1 MNALDILKY
10 GHQTVQHTIDGL
22 HDSAWEK
29 PGACGIWSVK
39 DIIAHLASFEL
50 MLVDVLAS
58 FTGSEE
64 PAVHLTRFIELGPQ
78 FNDAEVDR
86 RKAQSTRETLQEYND
101 AHMQVMSLAAR
112 IDPAVFARVGTLPWY
127 GEVYSLDD
135 FIVYTFYGHKRE
147 HSAQIA
153 LFRDHTS

>member
-10 GHQTVQHTIDGL
+10 GHQTVQQTLDGL
-22 HDSAWEK
+22 HDEDWKK
-29 PGACGIWSVK
+29 PGACGAWSIQ

-50 MLVDVLAS
+50 MLVDVLAPL
-58 FTGSEE
+58 TGSEE
-64 PAVHLTRFIELGPQ
+64 PTPHLRQFIDLGPQ
-78 FNDAEVDR
+78 FNDSEVDR
-86 RKAQSTRETLQEYND
+86 RKEKSTREVLQEYND
-101 AHMQVMSLAAR
+101 AYMQVMLLAAQLN
-112 IDPAVFARVGTLPWY
+112 PEVFSRVGTLPWY

-153 LFRDHTS
+153 AFRDHIN

>member
-10 GHQTVQHTIDGL
+10 GHQAVLQSLDGL
-22 HDSAWEK
+22 HDGAWEK
-29 PGACGIWSVK
+29 PGACGVWSVK

-50 MLVDVLAS
+50 VLVDVLVSLTNAEQ
-58 FTGSEE
+58 T
-64 PAVHLTRFIELGPQ
+64 PHLTQFINLGPQ

-86 RKAQSTRETLQEYND
+86 RKERSTREALQEYHD
-101 AHMQVMSLAAR
+101 AHIQVMSLAAR
-112 IDPAVFARVGTLPWY
+112 LSPEVFARVGTLPWY
-127 GEVYSLDD
+127 GDIYSLDD

-153 LFRDHTS
+153 LFRDHVS